1 MTNNCSNV
9 FRSRFASIPVVAVRA
24 ILPGTLATLTSE
36 VSTDLG
42 GQVLG
47 EDICGPDIMFGKK
60 NHAHVGDRVPL
71 CVSGVDGAIAMGI
84 LLALGGSR
92 FCPLVWG
99 GQDALCIA
107 ALILGVLWRGGSG
120 IKNWSWSSHI

>member
-1 MTNNCSNV
+1 MTNNCSNS
-9 FRSRFASIPVVAVRA
+9 FCSQFLSISGVAVWA
-24 ILPGTLATLTSE
+24 ILPGTLATLTSK

-60 NHAHVGDRVPL
+60 KHAHVCDRAL
-71 CVSGVDGAIAMGI
+71 LSIGGVDGAIAMGL

-92 FCPLVWG
+92 FLSSCLGWLG
-99 GQDALCIA
+99 RALHC
-107 ALILGVLWRGGSG
+107 GTDSG
-120 IKNWSWSSHI
+120 CSLEGRKQNWKLEPE

>member
-1 MTNNCSNV
+1 MSNSSDSFCSQY
-9 FRSRFASIPVVAVRA
+9 ASIPGVAVWA

-60 NHAHVGDRVPL
+60 KHAHMHDRALL
-71 CVSGVDGAIAMGI
+71 CIGGVDGAIAMGL
-84 LLALGGSR
+84 LLALGGSH
-92 FCPLVWG
+92 FYPLVWG
-99 GQDALCIA
+99 
-107 ALILGVLWRGGSG
+107 
-120 IKNWSWSSHI
+120 